1 MVFAYSELT
10 QKVIVSKMGFVGDEV
25 NVGLSVDVRVVVG
38 VRVAVVL
45 AVELAVGV
53 SGSGVKV
60 TSGVVGGRIE
70 GVGVGVT
77 GGVGVRKKFN
87 ASASRIT
94 IPTIMGMAY

>member
-1 MVFAYSELT
+1 
-10 QKVIVSKMGFVGDEV
+10 MGFVGDEV
-25 NVGLSVDVRVVVG
+25 NVGLSVDVSVVVG

-53 SGSGVKV
+53 SGTGVKV

-77 GGVGVRKKFN
+77 GGVELINGIN
-87 ASASRIT
+87 TSASRIT